1 MKAMVFA
8 AGLGTRLRPFTNNQ
22 PKALVEIDGQA
33 LLAIVLRRL
42 KHQGITEVVV
52 NVHHYAD
59 QVIRFL
65 EEADYFGLHLHISD
79 ERELLLETGG
89 GLAKAAA
96 HFQDGPFL
104 VHNVDIMSDIDLQA
118 LRQAHQHAGA
128 LATLAVRQRESSRYL
143 RFTEEGLLAG
153 WRHARTGEVKV
164 AREAADL
171 QDLAFSGISIFD
183 PRIFDF
189 FPSDKQVFSIIEVL
203 LAAARTEK
211 VMGYRHDDT
220 AWLDVGKPEAMAP
233 AAALL
238 QSLPLGAE

>member
-8 AGLGTRLRPFTNNQ
+8 AGLGTRLRPFTNNR

-42 KHQGITEVVV
+42 KHQGVKEVVV
-52 NVHHYAD
+52 NVHHYAK

-65 EEADYFGLHLHISD
+65 EEADYFDLDIHISD
-79 ERELLLETGG
+79 ERDLLLETGG

-104 VHNVDIMSDIDLQA
+104 VHNVDILSDIDLQA
-118 LRQAHQHAGA
+118 LLHAHQTKGA

-153 WRHARTGEVKV
+153 WRHARTGEIKV
-164 AREAADL
+164 AREATTL
-171 QDLAFSGISIFD
+171 YDLAFSGISIFD

-189 FPSDKQVFSIIEVL
+189 FPLDKQVFSTIEVL
-203 LAAARTEK
+203 LQAAQTERIL
-211 VMGYRHDDT
+211 GYRHDST
-220 AWLDVGKPEAMAP
+220 AWLDVGKPEAMTP
-233 AAALL
+233 AAQLL
-238 QSLPLGAE
+238 QSLPLS